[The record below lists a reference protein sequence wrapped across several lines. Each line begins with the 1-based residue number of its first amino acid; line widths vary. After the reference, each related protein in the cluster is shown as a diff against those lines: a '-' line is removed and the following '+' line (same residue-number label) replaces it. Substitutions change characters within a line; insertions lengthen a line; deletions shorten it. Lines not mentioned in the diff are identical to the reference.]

1 VRWALVD
8 GWEVVPTAPGTC
20 ADADGLRSLEREWL
34 PAQVPGTAAGAT
46 GATGPEWRDFD
57 DCDWWFRCRFDA
69 PDRGD
74 DEHVLLELGG
84 IATVADVYLNGE
96 PLLHSESMWDA
107 HELDVTAVV
116 APENELAIACR
127 ALAPL
132 LVARRRPRPRW
143 RTRVVNDDALRW
155 YRTMVFGR
163 SPGFAPGPAPVGPW
177 RPVALRTVTADGID
191 SLALR
196 ARLAGEDGVVSVS
209 ARSRG
214 APGEVAVVAGE
225 HRALL
230 SPAGGELL
238 RGELRIPRPA
248 LWWPHTHGEPAL
260 HELTIEVDGRPVSSE
275 RVGFRSLAFAQ
286 RISEEG
292 LDLHVN
298 GTPVFARGAVWTPS
312 DLVTMAPAEDEL
324 RALLERVR
332 DAGMN
337 MLRVVATGAYE
348 SALFHDLCDELGI
361 LVWQDLMFANVD
373 YPVGDPE
380 FASVVVAEASAV
392 LDRLGGH
399 PSLAVVCGN
408 SEVEQQPAMLG
419 LEPDLGRDP
428 LWDETL
434 ARLVAEAGVD
444 CAYIRSTPSGGELP
458 FHVDRGV
465 GHYFGVSG
473 YMRPASDA
481 RAANVR
487 FASEC
492 LAFANVPDEVD
503 VPVHHPRWKAGV
515 ARDAGTGW
523 DVGAGWDFDDVR
535 DHYLA
540 ALFGVDPV
548 QLRRSDHARYLDLSR
563 AASGEVMAEVIGEWR
578 RAGSPCRGALV
589 LWLKDMLPGAGLGVL
604 DHRGA
609 PKVAFGY
616 LRRAMGPV
624 AVWTTDEGVNGVAI
638 HIANDRGVPLRAR
651 LRLSLYRDL
660 EARVADAEEQLEL
673 PAHGHAVRSVEGL
686 IGHFIDAAWAYR
698 FGPPAADAI
707 FVTLE
712 SGDPA
717 DPLSQAVRFPGGLPR
732 ERAPAARLGL
742 TATAAPTDDG
752 TATVCLQTALLAY
765 GVRVRAPGYVADDD
779 SFSLE
784 PGATRQVRLRPMTP
798 NAPLSNAAL
807 SNATVSA
814 LNMHGTIR
822 VR

>member
-1 VRWALVD
+1 MRWPLAD
-8 GWEVVPTAPGTC
+8 GWEVAATAPGAC
-20 ADADGLRSLEREWL
+20 AGPEGLRSLEWL
-34 PAQVPGTAAGAT
+34 PARVPGTAAGAT
-46 GATGPEWRDFD
+46 GATGADGRDFD
-57 DCDWWFRCRFDA
+57 ACDWWFRCRFDA
-69 PDRGD
+69 PDRD
-74 DEHVLLELGG
+74 AAEHVLLELGG

-107 HELDVTAVV
+107 HELDITALL
-116 APENELAIACR
+116 AQENELAIACR
-127 ALAPL
+127 ALRPL
-132 LVARRRPRPRW
+132 LAARRRPRPRW
-143 RTRVVNDDALRW
+143 RTRVVDDDALRW

-177 RPVALRTVTADGID
+177 RPVAVRTVAADGID
-191 SLALR
+191 GLTLR

-209 ARSRG
+209 ARPRG

-225 HRALL
+225 HRARL
-230 SPAGGELL
+230 SPAQGEL

-260 HELTIEVDGRPVSSE
+260 YELTVEVDGETATSE

-286 RISEEG
+286 QISEQG

-298 GTPVFARGAVWTPS
+298 GTPVFARGAVWVPS
-312 DLVTMAPAEDEL
+312 DLVTMAPSEDEL
-324 RALLERVR
+324 RGLLERVR

-337 MLRVVATGAYE
+337 MLRVVGTGAYE
-348 SALFHDLCDELGI
+348 SAPFHELCDELGI

-380 FASVVVAEASAV
+380 FASVVEAEAGAV

-399 PSLAVVCGN
+399 PSLAVLCGN

-444 CAYIRSTPSGGELP
+444 CAYIRSTPSGGDLP
-458 FHVDRGV
+458 FHADRGV
-465 GHYFGVSG
+465 AHYFGVSG

-481 RAANVR
+481 RDANVR

-492 LAFANVPDEVD
+492 LAFANVPDEVE

-523 DVGAGWDFDDVR
+523 DIGAGWDFDDVR
-535 DHYLA
+535 DHYLG

-548 QLRRSDHARYLDLSR
+548 QLRRSDHARYIELSR
-563 AASGEVMAEVIGEWR
+563 VASGEVMAEVIGEWR
-578 RAGSPCRGALV
+578 RPGSPCRGALV

-616 LRRAMGPV
+616 LCRAMAPV
-624 AVWTTDEGVNGVAI
+624 AVWTTDEGVNGVAV
-638 HIANDRGVPLRAR
+638 HIANDRGTPLRAR

-660 EARVADAEEQLEL
+660 EARVADAEERLEL
-673 PAHGHAVRSVEGL
+673 PSHGHAVRSVEGL

-712 SGDPA
+712 SDDPA
-717 DPLSQAVRFPGGLPR
+717 APLSQTVRFPGGLPR
-732 ERAPAARLGL
+732 ERVPAARMGL
-742 TATAAPTDDG
+742 RG
-752 TATVCLQTALLAY
+752 TVEQSPEGAVSIDLETTLLAY
-765 GVRVRAPGYVADDD
+765 GVRVLAPGFAAADDA
-779 SFSLE
+779 FSLE
-784 PGATRQVRLRPMTP
+784 PGAARRVRL
-798 NAPLSNAAL
+798 APLMGDAEFTG
-807 SNATVSA
+807 ATLSA
-814 LNMHGTIR
+814 LNMHGTVR